1 MREEEVIRFYKKEK
15 KLKSL
20 KEAEEKIE
28 LFWSALMEAL
38 NKEGRVVF
46 KDWGIFEVKEI
57 KPRRV
62 KIPNKKETIYTSAKK
77 VMTFKCGNALRENLN
92 KGEN

>member
-1 MREEEVIRFYKKEK
+1 M
-15 KLKSL
+15 
-20 KEAEEKIE
+20 
-28 LFWSALMEAL
+28 
-38 NKEGRVVF
+38 VF